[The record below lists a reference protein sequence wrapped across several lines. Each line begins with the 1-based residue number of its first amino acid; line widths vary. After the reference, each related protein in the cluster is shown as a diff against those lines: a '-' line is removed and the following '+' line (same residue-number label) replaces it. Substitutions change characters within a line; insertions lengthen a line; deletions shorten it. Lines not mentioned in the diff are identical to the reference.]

1 MIGETDVNIEAEI
14 AKLIA
19 LRQPARKPLSE
30 HGSMGR
36 YGKLARKQAQRE
48 GLIAGPAK
56 KELDAGKPAGRRQL
70 PTHR

>member
-1 MIGETDVNIEAEI
+1 MTGETDVNIEAEI

-30 HGSMGR
+30 W
-36 YGKLARKQAQRE
+36 
-48 GLIAGPAK
+48 K
-56 KELDAGKPAGRRQL
+56 KELDAGKPTGRRQL